1 MRTISLTLLLLVAA
15 LGTNVPTHAQVMLD
29 MSKVTCWQ
37 YVTYKVTNPKFVS
50 VWLSG
55 YYHGKRGD
63 TVVDMQQVVE
73 NADKLT
79 TFCTKNPD
87 MPLMQAVETALADKS

>member
-1 MRTISLTLLLLVAA
+1 MRTISLVLLTLVAA
-15 LGTNVPTHAQVMLD
+15 LGASAPAQAQVMLD

-37 YVTYKVTNPKFVS
+37 YVTYKVTNPKYIS
-50 VWLSG
+50 VWISG

-63 TVVDMQQVVE
+63 MLVDMAQVVE

-87 MPLMQAVETALADKS
+87 MPLMQAVEEALGDKN